1 MKQDKIVELYR
12 GELWECQLL
21 ESILKDNNIDCFLT
35 NSTRS
40 GYGPIVT
47 PAQLIQIMIKE
58 SDTIKGT
65 ETVQA
70 KQSRIKYQL

>member
-21 ESILKDNNIDCFLT
+21 ESIL
-35 NSTRS
+35 
-40 GYGPIVT
+40 
-47 PAQLIQIMIKE
+47 IKE

-65 ETVQA
+65 EIL
-70 KQSRIKYQL
+70 KQFRQNNQE

>member
-1 MKQDKIVELYR
+1 MKTDRIVELYR

-21 ESILKDNNIDCFLT
+21 ESILKNNNIDCFLT

-47 PAQLIQIMIKE
+47 PAQQIQIMIKD
-58 SDTIKGT
+58 SDSIRGIEILK
-65 ETVQA
+65 EFEQNNQ
-70 KQSRIKYQL
+70 K

>member
-21 ESILKDNNIDCFLT
+21 ESILKNNNIDCFLT

-40 GYGPIVT
+40 GYGPIDT

-65 ETVQA
+65 EIL
-70 KQSRIKYQL
+70 KQLKQNNQE

>member
-1 MKQDKIVELYR
+1 MKQDKIIELYR

-21 ESILKDNNIDCFLT
+21 ESILKNNNIDCFLT

-47 PAQLIQIMIKE
+47 PAQQIQIMIKD
-58 SDTIKGT
+58 SDSIRGIEILK
-65 ETVQA
+65 EFEQNNQ
-70 KQSRIKYQL
+70 K

>member
-21 ESILKDNNIDCFLT
+21 ESILKDNNIDCFLN

-47 PAQLIQIMIKE
+47 PAQQIQTMIKE
-58 SDTIKGT
+58 SDAIKGI
-65 ETVQA
+65 EILKHF
-70 KQSRIKYQL
+70 KQNNQK